1 MRLNMVTGV
10 SPAPARSRNGLP
22 RPRVQVQSDTA
33 KQPRNRLSPPS
44 VVLGEGGKGEGG
56 LLELGGGEQGPRC
69 SDDRFV

>member
-33 KQPRNRLSPPS
+33 KQPRNRLFPPKPPS

-56 LLELGGGEQGPRC
+56 LLELGGRGAGSEM
-69 SDDRFV
+69 F